1 MSGTSFNVKLKI
13 HYPSFCHSAIEI
25 TRPQIYLI
33 GTGTPFN
40 NKPEKVVTPLKITK
54 LKVLGRSKLKRKNIL
69 FEEGVEIHL
78 LFDIKLRYYGC

>member
-1 MSGTSFNVKLKI
+1 M
-13 HYPSFCHSAIEI
+13 EI
-25 TRPQIYLI
+25 TTPQIYLI
-33 GTGTPFN
+33 GTGTPFS
-40 NKPEKVVTPLKITK
+40 NKPEKVVTPWTITK